1 MISSISNYYIST
13 YGSKTLTKYD
23 THKKSELR
31 NIYNSIVKVN
41 KYSPLFSIR
50 NTPNLQKYAIDLKE
64 NIRNLENVTAS
75 LNADEQ
81 GSNSGFAR
89 KKAYSSDEDILEVQY
104 NTDMPNS
111 QTGSTYQLEIQNL
124 AMPQVNTGNYLN
136 PDNMALQKGT
146 YSFDINIGDY
156 SYEFRYDIEKTDTNK
171 SVQEKLARLINRSNI
186 GITADIV
193 NNEDENKYALRL
205 TSTATGTLPE
215 EKKLFE
221 VMDSKGGTSGSVGYL
236 GIQQTTQN
244 SQNANFTVNGM
255 EHYASSNHFT
265 INQAFDIT
273 LHDVTQPKR
282 PVTIGF
288 KTDVDSVLENVQ
300 HLVDG
305 YNEVVD
311 FASNAA
317 EDAAVNNKLLKDVTL
332 VARKHRNALESSGLN
347 IAGNGKLEMDSSLI
361 IQSANEGT
369 LRDTLDDLMDFKNDL
384 SRKSR
389 EISINP
395 MDYINKKLI
404 SYPNPNHSKVFV
416 SPYVT
421 SLYSG
426 MMFNG
431 YV

>member
-1 MISSISNYYIST
+1 M
-13 YGSKTLTKYD
+13 
-23 THKKSELR
+23 
-31 NIYNSIVKVN
+31 
-41 KYSPLFSIR
+41 
-50 NTPNLQKYAIDLKE
+50 
-64 NIRNLENVTAS
+64 
-75 LNADEQ
+75 
-81 GSNSGFAR
+81 
-89 KKAYSSDEDILEVQY
+89 
-104 NTDMPNS
+104 
-111 QTGSTYQLEIQNL
+111 
-124 AMPQVNTGNYLN
+124 
-136 PDNMALQKGT
+136 
-146 YSFDINIGDY
+146 
-156 SYEFRYDIEKTDTNK
+156 
-171 SVQEKLARLINRSNI
+171 
-186 GITADIV
+186 